1 MGSGFSR
8 QSLTEPTSAQQLP
21 DDSLSNTKATHS
33 HSLHIP
39 ALQAGNMIGQVKASM
54 PHSSKSSGTTGAAR
68 LPAKPAENA
77 ASNKQSKAQVAARH
91 ASAIR
96 ERTSLGL
103 QLQGS
108 APKPSSSFQLN
119 FASKPSASLFAKSSF
134 ALKPAKAPAI
144 VSHAAGPGGQLL
156 SAFRWTSGGTAA
168 STGPPVL
175 PFNTGSIPA
184 QSSSMASGTLATHSA
199 VTAQATHGRP
209 ETEDRPTLTAAA
221 SKPMRQPAII
231 PQQDTVPAVQPSST
245 SRTQNVT
252 PGSVPDHDLVSTK
265 TPLPAAKSR
274 SPASPHTVT
283 RDAAEHVQETNVHER
298 ANGSSVTP
306 GRAAGQEENA
316 DPARQPWTA
325 TSLAGDLI
333 HNMKHLEAVRKTVLL
348 IFSGSCITP

>member
-1 MGSGFSR
+1 MGSGCSR
-8 QSLTEPTSAQQLP
+8 QSLTEPKSAQQLP
-21 DDSLSNTKATHS
+21 DDSLSNSKATHS
-33 HSLHIP
+33 HSLYIP
-39 ALQAGNMIGQVKASM
+39 ALQAGNMLGQASV
-54 PHSSKSSGTTGAAR
+54 PHSSTSSGTTGAAR

-77 ASNKQSKAQVAARH
+77 ASNKQSTSQVAARH
-91 ASAIR
+91 ASATR

-103 QLQGS
+103 QLQGN

-119 FASKPSASLFAKSSF
+119 FASKPSPSLFAKSSF
-134 ALKPAKAPAI
+134 TLKPAKAPAI
-144 VSHAAGPGGQLL
+144 LSHAAAPGGQLL
-156 SAFRWTSGGTAA
+156 SAFKRTSGGTAA
-168 STGPPVL
+168 GTGPPVL
-175 PFNTGSIPA
+175 PFSSGSVPA
-184 QSSSMASGTLATHSA
+184 QSSSLASGTLATHSA

-231 PQQDTVPAVQPSST
+231 PQQDKVPAVQPSST

-252 PGSVPDHDLVSTK
+252 PGSVPDQDLVSTK

-283 RDAAEHVQETNVHER
+283 RDAAEHVQEADVHER
-298 ANGSSVTP
+298 ANDSSVTP
-306 GRAAGQEENA
+306 GRAAAGQAEIA

-348 IFSGSCITP
+348 MFSGSCITP